1 MKESAVRFGAWRSL
15 VGVVRDPDEA
25 GNPDAPAVL
34 FLNAGLLHHVGPH
47 RLHVK
52 LARRLGAKGVRT
64 LRFDLSGIGDSGPR
78 QDRMGREESIVRE
91 TQEAM
96 DFMAASYGTRRFVLF
111 GICAGA
117 DQAVRTALTDDR
129 VVGVSLVDA
138 YAYPTKGHVLHYYAG
153 RMLHGRSWW
162 NVLSGQ
168 HPGYRRVA
176 SRLFGRHEHDDGP
189 SRAAAPR
196 PGVYLKPPRA
206 EAEQRLGALVDRG
219 CQLCCIYTPSVNYS
233 HAGQFA
239 EMFPGLAGRSGIDVV
254 FLEGSDHVFTL
265 LASQAE
271 LMDAVETW
279 FERAGGPTVAPTPS
293 P

>member
-1 MKESAVRFGAWRSL
+1 MKEYAARFGRWRTL
-15 VGVVRDPDEA
+15 VGVGHEPGADVDPEA
-25 GNPDAPAVL
+25 PGVL
-34 FLNAGLLHHVGPH
+34 FLNAGLLHHTGPH

-52 LARRLGAKGVRT
+52 LARRLGSRGLRS

-78 QDRMGREESIVRE
+78 QDRMGRQESIVAE
-91 TQEAM
+91 TCEAM
-96 DFMAASYGTRRFVLF
+96 DFLEASYGLRRFVLF

-117 DQAVRTALTDDR
+117 DQAVRTALADPR
-129 VVGVSLVDA
+129 VVGVTLVDA

-162 NVLSGQ
+162 NVLSLQ
-168 HPGYRRVA
+168 HPAYRRA
-176 SRLFGRHEHDDGP
+176 AERLLGRRHEPD
-189 SRAAAPR
+189 RQAAAAR
-196 PGVYLKPPRA
+196 PGVYLKPPRD
-206 EAEQRLGALVDRG
+206 EAERRLGALVDRG
-219 CQLCCIYTPSVNYS
+219 CRLCCIYTPSVNYS

-239 EMFPGLAGRSGIDVV
+239 EMFPGLAGRPEIDVV

-265 LASQAE
+265 LASQSE

-279 FERAGGPTVAPTPS
+279 FQDAELAAHPTPS